1 MTAMVTSTTSEREQI
16 EARFQHLMREDL
28 ALGRQVSYVG
38 NKSVPFLRLY
48 RFKEAFSIGFV
59 NRFLTYFG
67 ATPDDVVFDPFAGLG
82 TTLFASML
90 QGIPSVGIDRLPVAA
105 FASETLPKFFTLK
118 PGSLVATL
126 NRLSQEVDKHS
137 PAQVALDVPLMR
149 VAFDDATL
157 SRLRQW
163 KSAIATTDQPFR
175 EVLRLLLL
183 AILEETSYTSN
194 DGQFLRL
201 KRNKKPPWP
210 DDALRRKVEKAEE
223 DRSTVPLYWP
233 DYKASLQSMPR
244 VLTADTRCLDRLSFL
259 ESPTILITSPPYA
272 NRYDYTRS
280 YCLELCF
287 DFVQNFD
294 ELRTLRHSILR
305 SHIES
310 KISAEDKPPHPVIAE
325 VVENLARKSLNNPR
339 IPYMITAYFVDMEK
353 AIREWGRVLAP
364 GARVAVVVD
373 NVRFEDELVPTD
385 LVLSEIACRY
395 GFTIQE
401 LLVARYK
408 GNSSQQMG
416 KYGRVRVRESIAVWR
431 KS

>member
-1 MTAMVTSTTSEREQI
+1 
-16 EARFQHLMREDL
+16 MREDL
-28 ALGRQVSYVG
+28 ALGREVSYVG

-59 NRFLTYFG
+59 NRFLTHFH
-67 ATPDDVVFDPFAGLG
+67 ASPSDVVFDPFAGMG

-90 QGIPSVGIDRLPVAA
+90 EGIRSVGIDRLPVAA
-105 FASETLPKFFTLK
+105 FASETIPKFFTLK
-118 PGSLVATL
+118 PGSLVATF
-126 NRLSQEVDKHS
+126 NRLSQEVDKSS
-137 PAQVALDVPLMR
+137 PAHVALDVPLMR
-149 VAFDDATL
+149 TAFDEPTL
-157 SRLRQW
+157 HRLRQW
-163 KSAIATTDQPFR
+163 KSAIATIEPPLQ
-175 EVLRLLLL
+175 EMLRLLLL

-201 KRNKKPPWP
+201 KKDKKPMWP
-210 DDALRRKVEKAEE
+210 DDALRRRVEKAEE

-233 DYKASLQSMPR
+233 EYKAALQFMPR
-244 VLTADTRCLDRLSFL
+244 VLTADTRCLDGLHFPAA
-259 ESPTILITSPPYA
+259 PTILITSPPYA

-310 KISAEDKPPHPVIAE
+310 KTSAEDKPPHPVIRE
-325 VVENLARKSLNNPR
+325 VVENLSRKSLNNPR
-339 IPYMITAYFVDMEK
+339 IPHMITAYFVDMEK
-353 AIREWGRVLAP
+353 AIREWSRILAP
-364 GARVAVVVD
+364 GARVAIVVD

-385 LVLSEIACRY
+385 LVLSEIANRY
-395 GFTIQE
+395 GFTTQE

-416 KYGRVRVRESIAVWR
+416 KYGRVRVRESVVVWR